1 MWEESAGVDANQYNF
16 IRNVRLPT
24 HVYWFILWQLSYYR
38 FDCSC
43 MKYERRQ
50 QHLFEEPLVWIKMR
64 GTHSSKTGE
73 KWKMKRVRCT
83 FTFPGTRRCLGL
95 RIPLTLKGT
104 TALDSLPPC
113 CMFSNLIRLLH
124 THYFYFLRRLP
135 HNHYSTVFYWQKC
148 RWSLDSRPTAFK
160 VLTL

>member
-1 MWEESAGVDANQYNF
+1 MTG
-16 IRNVRLPT
+16 
-24 HVYWFILWQLSYYR
+24 QLLLFWLQLHEIWKAAATS
-38 FDCSC
+38 FWGAIGLN
-43 MKYERRQ
+43 KNERHSFFKDWGKMEDEACQMYIYISWNTAMPRAP
-50 QHLFEEPLVWIKMR
+50 HPPWLF
-64 GTHSSKTGE
+64 
-73 KWKMKRVRCT
+73 
-83 FTFPGTRRCLGL
+83 
-95 RIPLTLKGT
+95 KGT

-160 VLTL
+160 VLTLQYLYCKKLGNRNCNTKPFSLFIGGGMR